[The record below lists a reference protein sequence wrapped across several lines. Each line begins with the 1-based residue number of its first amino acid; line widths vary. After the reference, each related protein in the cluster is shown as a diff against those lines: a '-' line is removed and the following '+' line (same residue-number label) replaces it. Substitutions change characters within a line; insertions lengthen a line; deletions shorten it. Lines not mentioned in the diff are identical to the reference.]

1 MVVLKSSHT
10 PEELIRRWDD
20 RLNPARFAGNDD
32 VLDLVFCGKRKGNKI
47 MLMRRTGVSR
57 EPLSSIFRGKIVGTA
72 EGSEIRGFFTKSVA
86 EYIIIGIIVALAM
99 AVFLEVK
106 KRYAEISRMSVAFLV
121 VFVLA
126 VVSLLRTGKGTKEKY
141 IDFLKGIL

>member
-141 IDFLKGIL
+141 IDFLKDIL

>member
-20 RLNPARFAGNDD
+20 RLNPARFVGNDD

-141 IDFLKGIL
+141 IDFLKDIL